1 MERNANYTLVGFA
14 SLAVMIALVT
24 FVIWLGRVQF
34 AKDYELYDIAFQ
46 GPISGLTEGGEV
58 RFNGI
63 KVGEVTKLALDEK
76 DPSKVVARVRLTSA
90 NKVPI
95 RTDSFATLEPQGITG
110 VNYIQ
115 IAAGTPNQPLLRDVT
130 PSGQIPVIKSKNGA
144 LSDLLQGG
152 GTVLAR
158 TVEALDR
165 INKVLSDKNV
175 AAFSSTISD
184 ISVVTAEIKDKKE
197 MFADA
202 QSALQ
207 SIDASAKSIKEL
219 ATSSQNLVN
228 GDGKKALADIAS
240 AADELKQAATDARTT
255 LAAVKGPAG
264 DFATNTLPQVQ
275 QTIVSLQGTADSLNR
290 LVNEIEQSPQQLL
303 AKEPSKEVQVK
314 P

>member
-14 SLAVMIALVT
+14 SLAIMIALVT
-24 FVIWLGRVQF
+24 FVIWLGRLSL
-34 AKDYELYDIAFQ
+34 AKEYDLYEIAFQ

-63 KVGEVTKLALDEK
+63 KVGEVSKLALDEK
-76 DPSKVVARVRLTSA
+76 DPSKVIARARLTA
-90 NKVPI
+90 KVPI
-95 RTDSFATLEPQGITG
+95 RIDSFATLEPLGITG
-110 VNYIQ
+110 VNYVQ
-115 IAAGTPNQPLLRDVT
+115 ISAGTPTQPLLKDVT
-130 PSGQIPVIKSKNGA
+130 PSGQIPLIKSKNGA

-158 TVEALDR
+158 AVEALDR
-165 INKVLSDKNV
+165 VNKVLSDKNV

-202 QSALQ
+202 QNALQ
-207 SIDASAKSIKEL
+207 SIDATAKSIKDL
-219 ATSSQNLVN
+219 ANSSQTLVN
-228 GDGKKALADIAS
+228 VDGKNAFASISS
-240 AADELKQAATDARTT
+240 AADELKAAAADARTT
-255 LAAVKGPAG
+255 LNAVKGPAG
-264 DFATNTLPQVQ
+264 DFSNNTLPQIQ
-275 QTIVSLQGTADSLNR
+275 QTIVSLQSTAESLDR

-303 AKEPSKEVQVK
+303 RKEPSKEVQVK

>member
-46 GPISGLTEGGEV
+46 GPINGLTQGGEV

-63 KVGEVTKLALDEK
+63 KVGEVTKLALDQK
-76 DPSKVVARVRLTSA
+76 DPSKVVSRVRLTS
-90 NKVPI
+90 NVPI
-95 RTDSFATLEPQGITG
+95 RVDSFATLEPQGITG
-110 VNYIQ
+110 VNYVQ
-115 IAAGTPNQPLLRDVT
+115 IAAGTTAQPLLKDVT
-130 PSGQIPVIKSKNGA
+130 PPGQIPVIQSKNGA

-165 INKVLSDKNV
+165 VNKVLSDKNI

-184 ISVVTAEIKDKKE
+184 VSVVSAEIKDKKE

-207 SIDASAKSIKEL
+207 SLDATAKSIKEL
-219 ATSSQNLVN
+219 ATSGQNLVN
-228 GDGKKALADIAS
+228 VDGKQALAKISS
-240 AADELKQAATDARTT
+240 AADELQAAAADARAT
-255 LAAVKGPAG
+255 LTAV
-264 DFATNTLPQVQ
+264 
-275 QTIVSLQGTADSLNR
+275 
-290 LVNEIEQSPQQLL
+290 
-303 AKEPSKEVQVK
+303 
-314 P
+314 

>member
-63 KVGEVTKLALDEK
+63 KVGEVTKLALDQK
-76 DPSKVVARVRLTSA
+76 DPSKVVARVRLTS
-90 NKVPI
+90 NVPI
-95 RTDSFATLEPQGITG
+95 RVDSFATLEPQGITG
-110 VNYIQ
+110 VNYVQ
-115 IAAGTPNQPLLRDVT
+115 IAAGTATQPLLKDVT
-130 PSGQIPVIKSKNGA
+130 PPGQIPVIKSKSGA

-158 TVEALDR
+158 AVEALDR
-165 INKVLSDKNV
+165 VNRVLSDKNV
-175 AAFSSTISD
+175 AAFSSTLSD
-184 ISVVTAEIKDKKE
+184 ISVVTASIKDKKE

-207 SIDASAKSIKEL
+207 SIDATAKSIKEL
-219 ATSSQNLVN
+219 ANSGQTLVN
-228 GDGKKALADIAS
+228 VDGKQALAKISS
-240 AADELKQAATDARTT
+240 AADELQAAAADARAT
-255 LAAVKGPAG
+255 LTAVKGPAS

-275 QTIVSLQGTADSLNR
+275 QTIVSLQSTADSLDR